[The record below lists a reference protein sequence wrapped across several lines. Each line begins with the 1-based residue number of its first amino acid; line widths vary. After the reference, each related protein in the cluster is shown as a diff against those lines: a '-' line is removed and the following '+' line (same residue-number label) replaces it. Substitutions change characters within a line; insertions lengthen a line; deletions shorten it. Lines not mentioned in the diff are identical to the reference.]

1 MDAEDIAA
9 VEARK
14 RIEAVRKAR
23 AASKAVTPAQRR
35 AERLAKRKAAEFEA
49 GPGVIVRDGYGVAL
63 VTEQKRRSSGA
74 EWPEFASFGGSDGVQ
89 VVSAVD
95 VDVPSDG
102 GRGMSNGFVGQRQLA
117 AGEMFLDPVD
127 VDGVPGDNGVG

>member
-1 MDAEDIAA
+1 MSRCRCIA
-9 VEARK
+9 
-14 RIEAVRKAR
+14 
-23 AASKAVTPAQRR
+23 
-35 AERLAKRKAAEFEA
+35 LA
-49 GPGVIVRDGYGVAL
+49 GVAL
-63 VTEQKRRSSGA
+63 VAEQKRRSNGS
-74 EWPEFASFGGSDGVQ
+74 EWPEFASLAGFDGVQ

-127 VDGVPGDNGVG
+127 VDGGPGDNSITFQNSEP